1 MAYTPPTIEPTS
13 LYRGLTLAFTKTLA
27 DFPATDGWE
36 LTYAIRPLDSGAI
49 FIMAT
54 ADGAGFAV
62 SVAAG
67 TTSTWP
73 TGQHAMIGYVVKA
86 TEKYIVYDG
95 EISIR
100 PNPADAQSV
109 SFDNRSYLERIL
121 DQLEEVIEEGCVREV
136 IRYSFNGVDT
146 EVWNLM
152 DALKA
157 RDYIKGQIANEEAM
171 AAGRN
176 RKILTRFRNAR

>member
-1 MAYTPPTIEPTS
+1 MAYTPATIEPTS
-13 LYRGLTLAFTKTLA
+13 LYKGSTLAFTKTLA

-49 FIMAT
+49 FITAV
-54 ADGAGFAV
+54 ADGAGFLINETAATTATWAV
-62 SVAAG
+62 G
-67 TTSTWP
+67 R
-73 TGQHAMIGYVVKA
+73 HAMIGYVTSNA
-86 TEKYIVYDG
+86 GTHIVYDG
-95 EISIR
+95 EIEVR
-100 PNPADAQSV
+100 PNPADTQSV
-109 SFDNRSYLERIL
+109 TFDNRSYLERIL
-121 DQLEEVIEEGCVREV
+121 DQLEEVIEAGCVREV